1 MDRTIAPGRGGRTL
15 AHKPGGIVVAGGSLG
30 LIDAVKDLYFYM
42 IVRQIIP
49 ANFVAAYASG
59 KGDVK

>member
-1 MDRTIAPGRGGRTL
+1 
-15 AHKPGGIVVAGGSLG
+15 VVAGGSLG